1 MSTMRSFLY
10 FFFLIISFGSFAQSR
25 ELINLV
31 DVNPDLCATCIVEI
45 KNRNDVVTAR
55 KCQPDPLAGS
65 DGHSDLGYIIEQI
78 WGAKQIENI
87 NGRNFNIFNANAAQI
102 QKIRTAL
109 EVLPDEYI
117 EVLPLN
123 FRIGN
128 PTHPYS
134 HICNTDDDI
143 NKIGGSKFCNPH
155 NLESLNYE
163 SIVLGCQALQERNN
177 APYMTILHEC
187 GHFISRYFDMP
198 SRFTGEESALSTDYL
213 RTVYT
218 GRTRSHEETCA
229 QALYQFFIRR
239 YFRINGTLLP
249 EPFALDQIYNARTQ
263 ERNRRSY
270 PQWMDTFIQRVI
282 AETSSEL

>member
-123 FRIGN
+123 
-128 PTHPYS
+128 Y
-134 HICNTDDDI
+134 
-143 NKIGGSKFCNPH
+143 
-155 NLESLNYE
+155 
-163 SIVLGCQALQERNN
+163 
-177 APYMTILHEC
+177 
-187 GHFISRYFDMP
+187 
-198 SRFTGEESALSTDYL
+198 
-213 RTVYT
+213 
-218 GRTRSHEETCA
+218 
-229 QALYQFFIRR
+229 
-239 YFRINGTLLP
+239 
-249 EPFALDQIYNARTQ
+249 
-263 ERNRRSY
+263 
-270 PQWMDTFIQRVI
+270 
-282 AETSSEL
+282 